1 MCNLKIYIVNFFSF
15 CCFSNNDLVST
26 EIVRLVLEYLN
37 NEPPTSNRF
46 ATLAEKLNMPTTELQ
61 LSIKALVLLTVET
74 VKKNVSVKLH

>member
-1 MCNLKIYIVNFFSF
+1 MVNFI
-15 CCFSNNDLVST
+15 LVST

-74 VKKNVSVKLH
+74 VKKNVSSALIIGNWTKILY